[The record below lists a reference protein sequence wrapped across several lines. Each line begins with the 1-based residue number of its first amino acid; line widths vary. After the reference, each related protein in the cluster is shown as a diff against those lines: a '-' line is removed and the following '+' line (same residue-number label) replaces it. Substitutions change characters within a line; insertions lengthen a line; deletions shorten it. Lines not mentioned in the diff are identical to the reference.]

1 NPNYYLIGYALEQ
14 EGNQLR
20 CVSFQDGEFISI
32 PLEEFLRD
40 RVQLQVEERCFT
52 INHGLVS
59 RVDFTN
65 DTPEG
70 FRGQSMNLP
79 SGFYPYRFDH
89 KNRLILVGTSSI
101 AFVDNSLR
109 IISKINFKGQITSI
123 QDHYVITTTF
133 GSFFYYGYEA
143 GARIRIYRLIEIE
156 SNDK

>member
-1 NPNYYLIGYALEQ
+1 
-14 EGNQLR
+14 
-20 CVSFQDGEFISI
+20 
-32 PLEEFLRD
+32 
-40 RVQLQVEERCFT
+40 
-52 INHGLVS
+52 
-59 RVDFTN
+59 
-65 DTPEG
+65 
-70 FRGQSMNLP
+70 
-79 SGFYPYRFDH
+79 
-89 KNRLILVGTSSI
+89 LVGTSSI